1 MATVP
6 TGEAAYAIVPPA
18 DPQAQRGSYIIVPE
32 DTLAVLVY
40 LEEDLSND
48 NLRVNEKGNIQLPL
62 IGTILAAGRSPTQLA
77 EEIQARLGHYL
88 VEPEVTVTVKEA
100 AGRFVTVEGQVRK
113 PGVYEIGR
121 EDTLLSA
128 IARAE
133 SPTDVAKLDEIVVFR
148 TIEGE
153 RRAARFDLRD
163 VRAGLAPDPRIVAG
177 DVVVV
182 GFSAMRGA
190 WQDFLKAAPIFN
202 AFIYTVDRR

>member
-18 DPQAQRGSYIIVPE
+18 DPQAERGSYIIVPE

-88 VEPEVTVTVKEA
+88 VEPKVTVTVKEA

>member
-1 MATVP
+1 MAKVP

>member
-18 DPQAQRGSYIIVPE
+18 DPQAERGSYIIVPE

-77 EEIQARLGHYL
+77 DEIQARLGHYL